1 MFFFDF
7 KVCRPWFSS
16 MFFEILKH
24 NEADKLD
31 QKNRLTVAG
40 DFNLTLT
47 QITFKTFSGG
57 CRWIPISLDKQV
69 TLWPPFDFSKFFWQS
84 FSCQGGSFLPCRC
97 STQMPLLMEGANRLF
112 TKSFV
117 ICLIT
122 NLGTQVRKPHFR
134 KIPIIKVFL
143 FNFTIIIRTV
153 KFNFYQSTTFY
164 QTGPRVASR
173 CGFQRRNL
181 HSSDDSWSCLCK
193 PTLPLPM
200 PQTVAMLWCNVMNIL
215 YN

>member
-1 MFFFDF
+1 MQKGQMTSLIGQNTWYDVFLWLQSMSALVFEHVFRDIETQ
-7 KVCRPWFSS
+7 RSS
-16 MFFEILKH
+16 F
-24 NEADKLD
+24 KLD
-31 QKNRLTVAG
+31 QKNRLTIAG

-122 NLGTQVRKPHFR
+122 NLGTRVRKTHFR
-134 KIPIIKVFL
+134 KIPIIKVF
-143 FNFTIIIRTV
+143 
-153 KFNFYQSTTFY
+153 
-164 QTGPRVASR
+164 
-173 CGFQRRNL
+173 
-181 HSSDDSWSCLCK
+181 CLSLRSLQE
-193 PTLPLPM
+193 P
-200 PQTVAMLWCNVMNIL
+200 
-215 YN
+215 